1 VIVGMFGVFGFEPHG
16 TLSKMLF
23 ARMLSWCRIQYEGV
37 RGKGSE
43 TARTG
48 REEGS
53 LIFLRGD

>member
-1 VIVGMFGVFGFEPHG
+1 MFRSFDFEPHG
-16 TLSKMLF
+16 TLSKMLL